1 MIPNA
6 QIKDEHGALHY
17 GWTCS
22 THPVAATPIGR
33 HLPNVAGVRGDAL
46 PLTITRD
53 EMGLVA
59 DAVHDASYEVLQ

>member
-22 THPVAATPIGR
+22 THPVAATPIER
-33 HLPNVAGVRGDAL
+33 HVAGACGDAL
-46 PLTITRD
+46 PLMITRD